1 MKKQT
6 AVEWLYSELSKNN
19 NSNDSIESRIYK
31 EMEIENIPLKEMI
44 EKIQK
49 PRNDY
54 NEYIKNCYTFIPKS
68 WTRFFNR
75 LFKN

>member
-1 MKKQT
+1 
-6 AVEWLYSELSKNN
+6 
-19 NSNDSIESRIYK
+19 
-31 EMEIENIPLKEMI
+31 MEIENIPLKEMI

-54 NEYIKNCYTFIPKS
+54 NEYIKKCYSLFPES
-68 WTRFFNR
+68 WTNFFNH